1 MTESPMALI
10 RKLDE
15 TAAALLE
22 LAKHIRRTALEVAD
36 DALRAEML
44 ASAEGLERRAGE
56 MGEAVGRL
64 RTKIN

>member
-1 MTESPMALI
+1 MALI